1 MGFGNG
7 IGMGWPMASSSS
19 SANLAYFAITEW
31 CGGITPRDWTSQLIN
46 TNLYNP
52 GDYVEGIDDRGNIF
66 RLRLGEIV
74 LLPGKAIF
82 QISGPTYISC
92 PIYRAFNIENVCQG
106 EMPVACTTHIDIT
119 YYSTGDYVYSPL
131 LNTRVRLGVIVPED
145 VRCEENIPVEGPKYN
160 SCTEGLVRYQIIQCC
175 NQFLPEGAATQ
186 LVNSNLYTYGDYVYS
201 PSLDSRVTL
210 GSITESVE
218 VEYQIQGPAFN
229 GCE

>member
-1 MGFGNG
+1 MGFGIG
-7 IGMGWPMASSSS
+7 IGIGWPMTSSSRGS
-19 SANLAYFAITEW
+19 KQGWFKIEENCLGKKFAHVY
-31 CGGITPRDWTSQLIN
+31 SQQLLF
-46 TNLYNP
+46 TDYSE
-52 GDYVEGIDDRGNIF
+52 GDYVFFPEGNI
-66 RLRLGEIV
+66 RV
-74 LLPGKAIF
+74 LLGPFFEVLPDPNEIIE
-82 QISGPTYISC
+82 ISGPAYANC
-92 PIYRAFNIENVCQG
+92 GVFVRFNIEAFCDEQPRIAGCSN
-106 EMPVACTTHIDIT
+106 PVDSSI
-119 YYSTGDYVYSPL
+119 YNTGDYVFCDNLGIKVL
-131 LNTRVRLGVIVPED
+131 LGDIVPD
-145 VRCEENIPVEGPKYN
+145 GNICPATYSISGPVYN